1 MGRGKVARARSG
13 GHNAPP
19 RASHAARGLA
29 MSGFG
34 SSRGR
39 GGRGGRGAPGSTAT
53 PLNPFGLSGGGR
65 ASDVDARD
73 PTADPLAK
81 AEGLLGK
88 YARLDAS
95 AGPSARPGSARGA
108 PGPRPAS
115 ASRPASRGK
124 MTTTTDA
131 PAPLAGPRPTTAAGP
146 RPTTSV
152 PSGGEMLVLDDSR
165 DSTPDSVPDDVS
177 ISYGDASFE
186 VPDDLDA
193 SASIS
198 VGDHTLASPPPRR
211 EGAAE
216 VMTLAAADDEDDD
229 EIDAFIADDD
239 ASASFGGV
247 SAPAGEFSAS
257 VEDDSVDVSLDV
269 SADLPFTAG
278 RPESARPGTA
288 GRPGSAR
295 PGTAGRPESARPGT
309 AGRPESA
316 RPGTAARP
324 SSARPGTAAR
334 PSSAKGRSRGQSA
347 TDPVPAMA
355 APWAG
360 AFDGVPV
367 ETPFAADDADE
378 SAEIIHDEDDA
389 SSASSASSDGSVEIL
404 HEAAAEAEVG
414 ADVSGISGSVSLSGP
429 RSPAVADAEDSTEA
443 LHRALAGNDPSSLRD
458 GFASTRPR
466 TSPRASSPAAAA
478 AEDATEEL
486 HRALA
491 GNDPIA
497 TLRELGDARRRSDA
511 SSDSSAEE
519 VATEGA
525 PTPRAG
531 VTRLALDE
539 SVASEVATE
548 GRPTPRASTA
558 PRYSETFESEGAR
571 DGGGFRR
578 DGGGGE
584 GFRRDGGGGE
594 GFRPDAGPGPGP
606 GPGSPR
612 PPPAFPNLGPVET
625 DEEEAEIRAIAA
637 SVRAIRRGEGAT
649 GEASRTLRTLL
660 RRVQADAATAG
671 LAAAPLDEGVGVD
684 LAWSSATATTRAPL
698 SFAPSRGVSG
708 EASKPPSAAAAG
720 LAALAL
726 ADAWP
731 STRAARPAE
740 RGATRLSATDADW
753 TAFIE
758 GRGAYPSRAI
768 ERDGPVTSAEGFA
781 GSAGGLFGLPAP
793 EEVASFA
800 LNADA
805 IASAVPP
812 HVEWAAAL
820 QRKAF
825 DGATRARVAALRA
838 RLRTA
843 VRRTEATRI
852 RIPPGRFAER
862 G

>member
-108 PGPRPAS
+108 PGARPAS

-295 PGTAGRPESARPGT
+295 PFT

-334 PSSAKGRSRGQSA
+334 PSSAKGRSRGPPA
-347 TDPVPAMA
+347 ADPVPAMA

-584 GFRRDGGGGE
+584 GFR
-594 GFRPDAGPGPGP
+594 PDAGPGPV
-606 GPGSPR
+606 SPR

>member
-1 MGRGKVARARSG
+1 MARARSG

-19 RASHAARGLA
+19 RASHVARGLA

-39 GGRGGRGAPGSTAT
+39 AGRGGRGAPGSTAT
-53 PLNPFGLSGGGR
+53 PLDPFGLSGGGR

-88 YARLDAS
+88 YARLDAP

-108 PGPRPAS
+108 PGARPAS
-115 ASRPASRGK
+115 ASRPSSRGK
-124 MTTTTDA
+124 MTTTTHA

-186 VPDDLDA
+186 VPDNLDA

-198 VGDHTLASPPPRR
+198 VGDHILASPPPRR

-216 VMTLAAADDEDDD
+216 VMTLITANDDDDD
-229 EIDAFIADDD
+229 EMDTFIADDD
-239 ASASFGGV
+239 ASASFGGGASPV
-247 SAPAGEFSAS
+247 GEFHAS

-269 SADLPFTAG
+269 SADLPFTATTTARPGTAG
-278 RPESARPGTA
+278 RPASARPGTA
-288 GRPGSAR
+288 GRPASAR
-295 PGTAGRPESARPGT
+295 PGTAGRPASSRPETAGRPESARPGT

-316 RPGTAARP
+316 RPGTAGRP
-324 SSARPGTAAR
+324 A
-334 PSSAKGRSRGQSA
+334 SAKGRPRGQPAS
-347 TDPVPAMA
+347 DPVPAMA

-360 AFDGVPV
+360 AFDGIPV
-367 ETPFAADDADE
+367 ETSFAADDADE
-378 SAEIIHDEDDA
+378 SAEIVHGEEA
-389 SSASSASSDGSVEIL
+389 ASSDGSVEML
-404 HEAAAEAEVG
+404 HEAEAEEEEE
-414 ADVSGISGSVSLSGP
+414 ADVSGMSFSGP
-429 RSPAVADAEDSTEA
+429 RSPAVADAEESTEA
-443 LHRALAGNDPSSLRD
+443 LHRALAETGRRSLRD
-458 GFASTRPR
+458 DFASTRPRTSLRDDFASTRPR
-466 TSPRASSPAAAA
+466 TSPLASSPAAAA

-497 TLRELGDARRRSDA
+497 TLRATTSLEKFGFGDARRRSDA
-511 SSDSSAEE
+511 SSDATDSSAEE

-531 VTRLALDE
+531 VTSLALDE
-539 SVASEVATE
+539 SAASEVATE

-558 PRYSETFESEGAR
+558 PRYSETFESEGAW
-571 DGGGFRR
+571 
-578 DGGGGE
+578 GE
-584 GFRRDGGGGE
+584 D

-606 GPGSPR
+606 GSPR
-612 PPPAFPNLGPVET
+612 PTPAFPNLGPAEM
-625 DEEEAEIRAIAA
+625 DDEEAEILAIAA
-637 SVRAIRRGEGAT
+637 SVRAIRRGEGAA

-660 RRVQADAATAG
+660 RRVQADAANAG
-671 LAAAPLDEGVGVD
+671 LAAAPLDEGVAVD
-684 LAWSSATATTRAPL
+684 LARSSTTTRAPL
-698 SFAPSRGVSG
+698 SFEPSRGVSG

-720 LAALAL
+720 LAAMAL

-731 STRAARPAE
+731 STRASPPAA
-740 RGATRLSATDADW
+740 RGATRLSAADADW
-753 TAFIE
+753 TAFVE
-758 GRGAYPSRAI
+758 GRGAYPSHAI
-768 ERDGPVTSAEGFA
+768 DGPVPSEGFA
-781 GSAGGLFGLPAP
+781 GWAGGLFGTSPP
-793 EEVASFA
+793 EETVFLSA
-800 LNADA
+800 N
-805 IASAVPP
+805 ASAVPP

-825 DGATRARVAALRA
+825 DGAMRARVAALRA

-852 RIPPGRFAER
+852 RIPPGRLAER
-862 G
+862 R

>member
-1 MGRGKVARARSG
+1 
-13 GHNAPP
+13 
-19 RASHAARGLA
+19 

-88 YARLDAS
+88 YSRLDAS

-108 PGPRPAS
+108 PGARPAS

-152 PSGGEMLVLDDSR
+152 PSRGEMLVLDDSR

-216 VMTLAAADDEDDD
+216 VMTLTAAVDDDEDDD

-239 ASASFGGV
+239 ASASFGGGA
-247 SAPAGEFSAS
+247 APAGEFSAS
-257 VEDDSVDVSLDV
+257 VEDDESVDVSLDV

-295 PGTAGRPESARPGT
+295 PGTAGRPGSARPGTAGRPVSARPGTAGRPESARPGT

-316 RPGTAARP
+316 RPGTAGRP
-324 SSARPGTAAR
+324 VSARPGAAR
-334 PSSAKGRSRGQSA
+334 PASAKGRSRGPSA
-347 TDPVPAMA
+347 VDPLPAMA

-367 ETPFAADDADE
+367 ETSFAADE

-389 SSASSASSDGSVEIL
+389 SSASSDGSVEIL
-404 HEAAAEAEVG
+404 HEAEAEAG
-414 ADVSGISGSVSLSGP
+414 ADVSGISGSVSFSGP

-491 GNDPIA
+491 GNDPVA
-497 TLRELGDARRRSDA
+497 TLRGFGDARRRSDA

-558 PRYSETFESEGAR
+558 PRYSETFESEGAPWG
-571 DGGGFRR
+571 GGGFRQN
-578 DGGGGE
+578 GGGG
-584 GFRRDGGGGE
+584 G
-594 GFRPDAGPGPGP
+594 GFRPDAGPEGP
-606 GPGSPR
+606 GPGSP
-612 PPPAFPNLGPVET
+612 PPPSAFPDLGPVET

-684 LAWSSATATTRAPL
+684 LAWSSATATARAPL
-698 SFAPSRGVSG
+698 SFVPSRGVSG

-731 STRAARPAE
+731 STRAAGPAE

-758 GRGAYPSRAI
+758 GRGAYPSHAI
-768 ERDGPVTSAEGFA
+768 ERDGPVTSAVGPTEGFA

-800 LNADA
+800 FAGGADANADA
-805 IASAVPP
+805 NASAVPP

-862 G
+862 R